1 MLVSR
6 KLNREQVE
14 DISMKSTSI
23 LQKDVGKS
31 GILEGTNVCVEGS
44 SNPYIVSGK
53 FDAQKYNWSHAW
65 KGCDRDRVVESWN

>member
-1 MLVSR
+1 M
-6 KLNREQVE
+6 EQVE

-44 SNPYIVSGK
+44 SKPYIYSLLKIWYKNIIDLKEGNV
-53 FDAQKYNWSHAW
+53 
-65 KGCDRDRVVESWN
+65 CDRVVECRSYYVPINLFF